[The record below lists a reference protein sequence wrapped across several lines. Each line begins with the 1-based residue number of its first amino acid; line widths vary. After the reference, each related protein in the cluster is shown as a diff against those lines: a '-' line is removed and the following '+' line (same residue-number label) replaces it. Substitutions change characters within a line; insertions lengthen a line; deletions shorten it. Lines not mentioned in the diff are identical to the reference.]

1 MLSIVVSPLC
11 ILTDFFLITA
21 LSGGYYSY
29 SHVSKLR
36 LGNFPKKSVGATGE
50 AEGQLK

>member
-36 LGNFPKKSVGATGE
+36 LGNFPKKVLE
-50 AEGQLK
+50 PQEKLKVS